1 MDYCTIS
8 FDCTWET
15 DPEVAKQKRFY
26 ATIQAVI
33 FGFTSICLLIS
44 IIRTICTN
52 PGNIPDHKEWDMS
65 TDASEAD
72 SGNESANLRH
82 RQEDQ

>member
-1 MDYCTIS
+1 MQFYLVPTINMDFSSIS
-8 FDCTWET
+8 FDTVWDQDT
-15 DPEVAKQKRFY
+15 DVAKDKKFR
-26 ATIQAVI
+26 ASIHAII

-65 TDASEAD
+65 TD
-72 SGNESANLRH
+72 
-82 RQEDQ
+82 